1 MLAADPTITLSPF
14 VLTVGGVIASVAC
27 AWGVMQATV
36 KQVTKEVTNVR
47 HDLKN
52 WQQAQQGVLM
62 ETLERVARIEGK
74 LGV

>member
-1 MLAADPTITLSPF
+1 MMAGDPTITLSPLM
-14 VLTVGGVIASVAC
+14 LTVGTIVASVAA
-27 AWGVMQATV
+27 AWGVMQATL
-36 KQVTKEVTNVR
+36 KQVTREMQTVR

>member
-1 MLAADPTITLSPF
+1 MVAADATITITPL
-14 VLTVGGVIASVAC
+14 VLTVGTILASVAA
-27 AWGVMQATV
+27 AWGVMQATL
-36 KQVTKEVTNVR
+36 KQMTREVERVR

>member
-1 MLAADPTITLSPF
+1 M
-14 VLTVGGVIASVAC
+14 LTVGTIVASVAA
-27 AWGVMQATV
+27 AWGVMQATL
-36 KQVTKEVTNVR
+36 KQVTREMQTVR

>member
-1 MLAADPTITLSPF
+1 MVAADPTITITPL
-14 VLTVGGVIASVAC
+14 VLTVGTILASVAA
-27 AWGVMQATV
+27 AWGVMQATL
-36 KQVTKEVTNVR
+36 KAMTREVQTVR

-52 WQQAQQGVLM
+52 WQQAQQGVMM

>member
-1 MLAADPTITLSPF
+1 MIAGDPTITLSPF
-14 VLTVGGVIASVAC
+14 VLTVGGVVASVAL
-27 AWGVMQATV
+27 AWGVMSATL
-36 KQVTKEVTNVR
+36 KTMTKEVQTVR

-52 WQQAQQGVLM
+52 WQQAQQAMMM